1 MLHEAMAAL
10 VAVFAYYLTSK
21 PSRNY
26 SSLPNPSNKTTIS
39 PSYLPQPFSSESE
52 WWNAVQVLGSDVI
65 VDEGIL
71 LPSEITLTKP
81 LPLLGHGITGVEIHF
96 LPIKHTA
103 IGIYIEPEVVK
114 HLQKWKGKTGKEL
127 AEDDE
132 FFEAVAAAPVEVV
145 VRVVVI
151 KEIKASQYGS
161 QLEGA
166 VRDRLAAVDKY
177 EEEEEEALESVVKFF
192 PMKYVKKGSFFTIKF
207 PASGPS
213 ESLVCKIVITNE
225 DEEESTTIVKNAN
238 VAETIKKWYLGGT
251 RAVSDSTIASL
262 AERLAA
268 KLAS

>member
-1 MLHEAMAAL
+1 M
-10 VAVFAYYLTSK
+10 YLQEYK
-21 PSRNY
+21 
-26 SSLPNPSNKTTIS
+26 
-39 PSYLPQPFSSESE
+39 FM
-52 WWNAVQVLGSDVI
+52 GSDVI
-65 VDEGIL
+65 VDEGIV
-71 LPSEITLTKP
+71 LPSEITLNKP
-81 LPLLGHGITGVEIHF
+81 LPLLGHGKNIFPVTTSTFYTCVGEHSNRSAHLVEYGQIGITGVEIHF

-127 AEDDE
+127 AEDDG
-132 FFEAVAAAPVEVV
+132 FFEAVTAAPVEIV

-177 EEEEEEALESVVKFF
+177 EEEEEEALENVVKFF

-207 PASGPS
+207 PVSGPS
-213 ESLVCKIVITNE
+213 EIVITNE
-225 DEEESTTIVKNAN
+225 EKEESTTIVENSN
-238 VAETIKKWYLGGT
+238 VAEMIKKWYLGGT
-251 RAVSDSTIASL
+251 RAASDSTIASL

-268 KLAS
+268 ELAS